1 MVRVKKGV
9 HAAKT
14 RRNVLK
20 MAKGF
25 KGLLAERIYQK
36 VIMQL

>member
-20 MAKGF
+20 WPKVSEAQ
-25 KGLLAERIYQK
+25 ERVK
-36 VIMQL
+36 KN